1 MTKQRC
7 YMRQKQKLPVRVCII
22 LFCTLLFNFSAF
34 AQKKVSGTVT
44 NDKGE
49 VLAGATISV
58 KNTGTHVTTNSLGV
72 FTIDVPAQAKTL
84 LISYVGMQTQEI
96 AIGKNETFKVSLN
109 PFASTLNDVV
119 VIGYGTTRRANITS
133 SISSISEKDIKNLP
147 AAGADQLLQGKVSGV
162 TISSNGGQP
171 GGGVS
176 VQVRGITS
184 VNGNEP
190 LYVIDGVIVPATNAS
205 LEQNVLGGGSG
216 QTTQSGLALLNP
228 ADIATIDILKD
239 ASAQAIYGSRGA
251 NGVVLIT
258 TKKGKTGQGKL
269 AYDMYYGWQRIPKKL
284 DIMDL
289 QQFAQYQNSLVPE
302 IRAVGLGADTVGE
315 FKNTAVLG
323 RGTDWQDEI
332 YRTGNIQSH
341 QLSFSG
347 GSDKTT
353 YFFSGGYYDQAGIL
367 IGTNFQRYSLRFS
380 IDQQVKS
387 WLKAGISGNLSRSN
401 QKIGLSDAF
410 DAVTSV
416 VLYNSPAA
424 MAKDVY
430 GNFVNSTNLQGQ
442 SVGQSANPVA
452 QAALRDVGVVTSK
465 AFGNIYAEITFL
477 KGLKLRNQF
486 NYDYSLGAKKAFQ
499 PYVKNPLTNELII
512 NPSKLSEQ
520 RNNSF
525 YWGLQNYLNYDKT
538 FGKHTIS
545 ATAGHEVQSSEWDYI
560 QAYRDDLQQNLPSL
574 AVGSTVNQTIGA
586 GAGANSIESYFGR
599 ITYIFNNK
607 YTVSGTARSDGSS
620 SFGPSKRWGNFYGGS
635 ASWTITNEEFAK
647 RIKGLDYLKLR
658 VGVGSIG
665 NQDPGGQNLFST
677 NIDLA
682 RQSPWGTVGFPANLG
697 NVNLGWE
704 TVVTYNAGV
713 DATLFNHFAE
723 VSVDVYKKI
732 TKNMLLKAQLPVF
745 SGLSSDPWLN
755 ILVPTSNAGQ
765 MTNTGIDIGITT
777 FNINSKDFTWKT
789 NLTFSHYKNRLDRL
803 NDSSTA
809 IFGTFD
815 EYGSAKT
822 VTVTRAGNPVGSFF
836 GFVTDGLFR
845 TEAELASGINYGNV
859 SPTGVW
865 LGDIRFK
872 DVNGNKILD
881 NQDVTVIGSPHP
893 KFTAGMTN
901 TFTWKTIDLSV
912 FLYGSYGAK
921 IFNYT
926 RIFTEGLNSPWNNQL
941 STVLNRYTT
950 DNPGAVIPRYTGTGV
965 QQGNLRVSDRYVEN
979 GSFLRIQNIALGF
992 NLPKNIL
999 SKANISGLRVFASV
1013 QNLHTFTKYSG
1024 YDPEIGAINNK
1035 VGLMNI
1041 DNGHFPNPRTFTVGA
1056 NVEF

>member
-1 MTKQRC
+1 MT
-7 YMRQKQKLPVRVCII
+7 QKHKLPVRVCII
-22 LFCTLLFNFSAF
+22 LFCTLFFGFSAL

-49 VLAGATISV
+49 VLEGATITV
-58 KNTGTHVTTNSLGV
+58 KNTSTHVTTNSLGV
-72 FTIDVPAQAKTL
+72 FTIDVPAQGKTL
-84 LISYVGMQTQEI
+84 LVSYVGMQTQEI
-96 AIGKNETFKVSLN
+96 AIGKNETFKVALN
-109 PFASTLNDVV
+109 PFANTLNDVV
-119 VIGYGTTRRANITS
+119 VIGYGTARRANVSS

-190 LYVIDGVIVPATNAS
+190 LYVIDGVPVASTNTS

-216 QTTQSGLALLNP
+216 QTSQSGLALINP
-228 ADIATIDILKD
+228 ADIASIDILKD
-239 ASAQAIYGSRGA
+239 ASAQAIYGSRAA

-269 AYDMYYGWQRIPKKL
+269 GYDFYYGWQRIPKKL
-284 DIMDL
+284 DVMDL

-315 FKNTAVLG
+315 FKNPAVLG
-323 RGTDWQDEI
+323 KGTDWQDEI

-353 YFFSGGYYDQAGIL
+353 YYFSGGYYDQAGIL
-367 IGTNFQRYSLRFS
+367 IGTKFTRYSMRFS
-380 IDQQVKS
+380 IDQQVKT
-387 WLKAGISGNLSRSN
+387 WLRAGINGNLSRSN

-424 MAKDVY
+424 MARDVY

-452 QAALRDVGVVTSK
+452 QATLRDVGVVTSK
-465 AFGNIYAEITFL
+465 AFGNIYAELTL
-477 KGLKLRNQF
+477 AKGLRVRNEF
-486 NYDYSLGAKKAFQ
+486 NYDFSLASKKAFQ
-499 PYVKNPLTNELII
+499 PFVQNPVSNEIVMS
-512 NPSKLSEQ
+512 PSKLSEE
-520 RNNSF
+520 RNSSF
-525 YWGLQNYLNYDKT
+525 YWALKNYINYDNT
-538 FGKHTIS
+538 FGKHAVS
-545 ATAGHEVQSSEWDYI
+545 ATAGHEAQESQWDYI
-560 QAYRDDLQQNLPSL
+560 QAYRDGLQQNLPSL
-574 AVGSTVNQTIGA
+574 AVGSTANQTIGA
-586 GAGANSIESYFGR
+586 GAGPWSMESYFGR
-599 ITYIFNNK
+599 IRYTFDNK
-607 YTVSGTARSDGSS
+607 YSIEGIARADGSS
-620 SFGPSKRWGNFYGGS
+620 SFGPGKRWGRFYAGS

-647 RIKGLDYLKLR
+647 HIRGLDYLKLR
-658 VGVGSIG
+658 VGAGSVG
-665 NQDPGGQNLFST
+665 NQNTGGVNLYST

-704 TVVTYNAGV
+704 SVVTYNAGV

-723 VSVDVYKKI
+723 VSVDVYKKV
-732 TKNMLLKAQLPVF
+732 TKNMLLPAQLPVF
-745 SGLSSDPWLN
+745 SGLSADGWLN

-777 FNINSKDFTWKT
+777 YNINRKNFTWKT

-815 EYGSAKT
+815 EYGTAKT
-822 VTVTRAGNPVGSFF
+822 VSVTKAGNPVGSFY

-872 DVNGNKILD
+872 DVNGNKIID
-881 NQDVTVIGSPHP
+881 DQDVTVIGSPHP
-893 KFTAGMTN
+893 KFTAGLTN
-901 TFTWKTIDLSV
+901 TVSWKSLDLSV

-941 STVLNRYTT
+941 ATVLNRYTAE
-950 DNPGAVIPRYTGTGV
+950 NPNGVLPRYTGTGV

-979 GSFLRIQNIALGF
+979 GSFLRIQNISLGY
-992 NLPKNIL
+992 NIPKEIL
-999 SKANISGLRVFASV
+999 AKAKISSFRVFVSA